1 MKLLRSIVALG
12 AAGFV
17 GAAMHAAPAAADA
30 VADFYKNQRV
40 TVYIGYAAGGGYD
53 RYGRVMARHLGAF
66 LPGKPSMTPKNM
78 PGAGSIV
85 LANALYNT
93 LPKDGTAIG
102 IIGRGVPM
110 EPLFG
115 RKGPKFD
122 ATKFNWIG
130 SMNNEVSTCVAFHTS
145 GFKTIQ
151 DVMDREMILAS
162 TAQGSDGVDFPLA
175 LNNVLGTKFKLITG
189 YPGGATLQLAQE
201 RGEAHGRCGWSWSSI
216 KATRSHWVKEGKI
229 KVLLQLA
236 LKKHPEIDS
245 SVPLVMDIAKNDRDR
260 KVLRL
265 IFARQI
271 MGRPFLAPP
280 NVPADRVAALRGAF
294 DAMMVDGAF
303 KAMAQKTKL
312 EVEPVSGKEIEDLLK
327 DIYASSPDIVQ
338 VAADA
343 TQRVGKTKIIKKVVK
358 VLSAEGK
365 VTKTAKKGRKI
376 TLDMDGKS
384 KTFGVSGSQTK
395 VITVGGKKAKRSAI
409 KPGMTCAV
417 KWPEGGKT
425 AKEMDCK

>member
-12 AAGFV
+12 AVGFV
-17 GAAMHAAPAAADA
+17 GAAMQAAPAAADA

-40 TVYIGYAAGGGYD
+40 TVFIGYAAGGGYD
-53 RYGRVMARHLGAF
+53 RYGRVMARHMGAF

-93 LPKDGTAIG
+93 LPKDGTALG

-115 RKGPKFD
+115 RKGPKFE

-145 GFKTIQ
+145 GFKSIQ

-216 KATRSHWVKEGKI
+216 KATRAHWVKEKKI
-229 KVLLQLA
+229 AVLLQLA

-245 SVPLVMDIAKNDRDR
+245 SVPLVMDIAKNDRDK

-280 NVPADRVAALRGAF
+280 SVPADRVAALRGAF
-294 DAMMVDGAF
+294 DAMMADKGF
-303 KAMAQKTKL
+303 KAMAQRTKL

-338 VAADA
+338 AAADA
-343 TQRVGKTKIIKKVVK
+343 TQRVGKTKIVKKKIKT
-358 VLSAEGK
+358 LSSEGK
-365 VTKTAKKGRKI
+365 VSKTAKKGRKI
-376 TLDMDGKS
+376 TLVMGGKS
-384 KTFGVSGSQTK
+384 KTFGVSGSKTK
-395 VITVGGKKAKRSAI
+395 VKVGGKKAKRSAI